1 MTEENNKIN
10 HPKLICTAVGFA
22 MGIAVFVLSLMQKIE
37 PASAITLLAL
47 GAALYGV
54 ALLMPN
60 K

>member
-1 MTEENNKIN
+1 MTEEERKIN

-22 MGIAVFVLSLMQKIE
+22 MGIAVFVLSIMQKIE
-37 PASAITLLAL
+37 PASAITMLAL
-47 GAALYGV
+47 GVALYGA